1 MTSPDQVSASQDQS
15 ATAGAIDRGT
25 VDGRSLHG
33 NDQSLISAHSTALRP
48 PAHRY
53 RRGSCGRCQSNINVV
68 SGIRTRWRVVT
79 QQDQARKSFILGAIL
94 RGWRFG
100 FRSLSPIH
108 ANVGRIKPRL
118 EFRPLPL
125 PRPLL
130 PVRTGYDNI
139 PRTPRRDV
147 AIPVGRPAQRCHRYA
162 IRLSSRIA
170 ARSTVG
176 GR

>member
-15 ATAGAIDRGT
+15 ATAGAIDLGT

-48 PAHRY
+48 LAHRY
-53 RRGSCGRCQSNINVV
+53 RRGSCGRCQSNINVA
-68 SGIRTRWRVVT
+68 SGIRTRRRRSHAT
-79 QQDQARKSFILGAIL
+79 GPGAQKFHTRRHFARLALWLF
-94 RGWRFG
+94 
-100 FRSLSPIH
+100 SLSPIH
-108 ANVGRIKPRL
+108 ANVGRIKLRL
-118 EFRPLPL
+118 EFR

-130 PVRTGYDNI
+130 PVRTGCDNI
-139 PRTPRRDV
+139 PRTPRRDA
-147 AIPVGRPAQRCHRYA
+147 AIPVERPARRWRRRA
-162 IRLSSRIA
+162 IRLSGRSA

>member
-53 RRGSCGRCQSNINVV
+53 RRGSCGRCQSNINVA

-118 EFRPLPL
+118 EFRP
-125 PRPLL
+125 RPLL

-139 PRTPRRDV
+139 PRTPRRDA
-147 AIPVGRPAQRCHRYA
+147 AIPVERPARRYRRRA
-162 IRLSSRIA
+162 IRLSGRSA
-170 ARSTVG
+170 ERSTVG